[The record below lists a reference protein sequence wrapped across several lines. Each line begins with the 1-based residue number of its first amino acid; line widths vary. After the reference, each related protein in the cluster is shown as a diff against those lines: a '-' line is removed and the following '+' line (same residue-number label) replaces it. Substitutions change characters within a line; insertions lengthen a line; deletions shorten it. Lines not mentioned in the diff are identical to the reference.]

1 MGILPMSDSL
11 TQAHGQD
18 VGATADNQTSPTNGR
33 MIPVAGASPVSP
45 AAELPAGLADDLDG
59 FIGFVE
65 LERGLSR
72 NTVSAYESDL
82 RQCARF
88 IARRGVSRWAE
99 VVPAQLS
106 DWIYALSDEKL
117 AVSSLARKLTALRT
131 FARYLV
137 RERVCA
143 GDFTELLTGPK
154 LVRKMPGTLTVGEVE
169 RLLAAPTGGDA
180 HALRDRA
187 ILEFFYSSGL
197 RVSELAGLSLQQLD
211 LEHGFVRVFGK
222 GGKERVVPVGAKAC
236 AALLD
241 YVTAARPHFVKPR
254 TGSQLFLSER
264 GTAISRKMLWVLI
277 RKYAKRAG
285 ITQPVKPHLLRH
297 SFATHLLSGGADLR
311 AIQEMLG
318 HASIATTQ
326 IYTAVTP
333 DRRLAEHA
341 RFHPRNRGASPS

>member
-1 MGILPMSDSL
+1 MKRDPARNESRGGTARNGPA
-11 TQAHGQD
+11 QAGEE
-18 VGATADNQTSPTNGR
+18 T
-33 MIPVAGASPVSP
+33 P
-45 AAELPAGLADDLDG
+45 AAVAAVGLPAGMGDDIDG
-59 FIGFVE
+59 FIGFIE

-72 NTVSAYESDL
+72 HTVSAYESDL

-99 VVPAQLS
+99 VAPARLS
-106 DWIYALSDEKL
+106 DWIYSLSEQEF

-137 RERVCA
+137 REHLCA
-143 GDFTELLTGPK
+143 ADFTELLTGPK
-154 LVRKMPGTLTVGEVE
+154 LVRRIPGTLTVGEVE
-169 RLLAAPTGGDA
+169 RLLAAPVGGDA
-180 HALRDRA
+180 HAVRDRA

-197 RVSELAGLSLQQLD
+197 RVSELAGLTLQQIDLD
-211 LEHGFVRVFGK
+211 HGFVRVFGK
-222 GGKERVVPVGAKAC
+222 GGKERVVPVGTRAC

-241 YVTAARPHFVKPR
+241 YVNAARPHFVKPR

-285 ITQPVKPHLLRH
+285 IEKPVKPHLLRH

-318 HASIATTQ
+318 HASISTTQ

-341 RFHPRNRGASPS
+341 RFHPRNRSG